1 VPSSIGSGA
10 VYGIGIYGTS
20 QYGVASVTVFVDG
33 VDASFVLNDTLQI
46 QADALHVIDT
56 PNTDPLDSFVGNVNI
71 SAAAIVVP
79 TGVEATGSLGTIT
92 QKTNNTVPLTGVVG
106 TAEVGTISLET
117 NNYIDVSG
125 FVATGF
131 IGSVNVI
138 AKATVTVTGVFGT
151 TAVGTVVILEN
162 EVIPSPT
169 TIAVL
174 IAGNLT
180 VTTTAFNFNAVASQ
194 YSRNRTAYVPRK
206 PSSKERTVIIPAG
219 Q

>member
-20 QYGVASVTVFVDG
+20 QYGVASVTVLVDG
-33 VDASFVLNDTLQI
+33 VNASFVLNDTLEI

-56 PNTDPLDSFVGNVNI
+56 PNTDPLDSFVGNVSV
-71 SAAAIVVP
+71 SAGAIVVP
-79 TGVEATGSLGTIT
+79 TGAEATGTIGTIT
-92 QKTNNTVPLTGVVG
+92 QKSNNTVPVSGVFG
-106 TAEVGTISLET
+106 TAENGTVALET
-117 NNYIDVSG
+117 NNYIDVFG

-131 IGSVNVI
+131 VGSVNVI
-138 AKATVTVTGVFGT
+138 AKASVTLTGVFGT
-151 TAVGTVVILEN
+151 TNIGTVVILEN
-162 EVIPSPT
+162 EVITSPT
-169 TIAVL
+169 SIAVL

-180 VTTTAFNFNAVASQ
+180 ITTTSFNFNSVASQ

-206 PSSKERTVIIPAG
+206 PSSKERTVIVPAG

>member
-1 VPSSIGSGA
+1 MPSSIESGA

-20 QYGVASVTVFVDG
+20 QYGVASVTVLVDG
-33 VDASFVLNDTLQI
+33 VASSFVLNDTLEI

-56 PNTDPLDSFVGNVNI
+56 PNTDPLDSFVGNVVV
-71 SAAAIVVP
+71 SAGAIVIP
-79 TGVEATGSLGTIT
+79 TGVEATASLGTIT
-92 QKTNNTVPLTGVVG
+92 QKTNNTVLLTTVAG
-106 TAEVGTISLET
+106 TTEVGTLTLET

-131 IGSVNVI
+131 IGSVNVA
-138 AKATVTVTGVFGT
+138 AKATVNVTGVFGT

-162 EVIPSPT
+162 EVIQSPT

-174 IAGNLT
+174 IAGALT
-180 VTTTAFNFNAVASQ
+180 VSTTSFNFNATASQ
-194 YSRNRTAYVPRK
+194 YSRNRTVYIPRK
-206 PSSKERTVIIPAG
+206 PTAQERTVIIPAG

>member
-1 VPSSIGSGA
+1 MPSSIGSGA

-33 VDASFVLNDTLQI
+33 VSATAILNSTLQI
-46 QADALHVIDT
+46 SADATHAVCGLCADE
-56 PNTDPLDSFVGNVNI
+56 LDGFVGNVSV
-71 SAAAIVVP
+71 SAEAIVVP
-79 TGVEATGSLGTIT
+79 TGAEATGTIGTVT
-92 QKTNNTVPLTGVVG
+92 QKSNNTIPIGGVVG
-106 TAEVGTISLET
+106 TAEAGTLSLET
-117 NNYIDVSG
+117 NNYIDVTG

-131 IGSVNVI
+131 VGSVNVV
-138 AKATVTVTGVFGT
+138 AKATATVTGVFGT

-162 EVIPSPT
+162 EVIVSPT
-169 TIAVL
+169 SIAVL

-180 VTTTAFNFNAVASQ
+180 ISTTSFNFNAVASQ

-206 PSSKERTVIIPAG
+206 PTDKERTVIIPAG

>member
-33 VDASFVLNDTLQI
+33 VSSNFVLNDTLQI

-56 PNTDPLDSFVGNVNI
+56 PNTDPLDSFVGNVSV
-71 SAAAIVVP
+71 SAEAIVVP
-79 TGVEATGSLGTIT
+79 TGVEATGSLGTVI
-92 QKTNNTVPLTGVVG
+92 QKSSNIVPVVSVFG
-106 TAEVGTISLET
+106 AAEVGTVALET
-117 NNYIDVSG
+117 NNYIDVTG

-131 IGSVNVI
+131 VGSVNVV
-138 AKATVTVTGVFGT
+138 AKATVAVTGVFGT

-162 EVIPSPT
+162 EVITSPT
-169 TIAVL
+169 SIAVL
-174 IAGNLT
+174 TAGNLT
-180 VTTTAFNFNAVASQ
+180 ITTTSFNFNAVASQ
-194 YSRNRTAYVPRK
+194 YSRSRTAYIPRR
-206 PSSKERTVIIPAG
+206 STAKERTVIIPAG